1 MNLAARRPNSPHDKE
16 LPRPP
21 ALTMTKTLYVVDA
34 HSLIFQV
41 FHAIPEMS
49 APDGRPTNAVF
60 GFTRDLLR
68 LVDEKRAD
76 YVITAFD
83 TPNATFRDAIY
94 PAYKATRSPMP
105 DNLRPQIDMIRQV
118 VAALGVPLLECDG
131 FEADDVIA
139 TVVAQAAGR
148 DVTTFICTGDKDARQ
163 LLGPQVSIY
172 NIRKD
177 AVFDVD
183 ALAYEWGIRPDQ
195 VVDLLAMTG
204 DSVDNVPG
212 IEGVGPK
219 TAAALLQQFDTLD
232 NILANVDKVSGKKRQ
247 ENLRAGAE
255 AAHRARQLVRLRS
268 DVPIAV
274 DWDAARAGQLYTPRL
289 ARLFAEFGFRGL
301 THRFAA
307 TTPQRPSWMADY
319 HVVDS
324 LDSLAAVVREWAR
337 EPRVSISLLTTGG
350 AALQTRLV
358 GLGFS
363 VRAGAAWYVP
373 VRGPLGSPPLDE
385 ATVLRLLRPVLEA
398 DRPAKYG
405 HDLKHLALVLR
416 RLGVRLAGLALDT
429 MVADYLMEAGE
440 RSHSLDQLARR
451 YLDHTM
457 MSVEEL
463 LGKGPSQ
470 RTADLVGVA
479 DAARLAGEAADV
491 IGRVA
496 EVQEARL
503 REQQLWQLYETL
515 EGPLIEVLADM
526 EFEGITIDVPLLD
539 RMSREFTAEL
549 GRIEAKIFEMAG
561 GEFHIGSPIQLR
573 RVLFDRL
580 GLPVLKRNKTGPS
593 TDQEV
598 LEQLAQRHPLPAL
611 LIEHRQI
618 AKLKNTYVD
627 ALPKLVDPDT
637 GRVHATFNQVVAA
650 TGRLSSSDPNL
661 QNIPIRTEQGR
672 QIRQAFIPR
681 RTGAGCDGGEPNLFE
696 PTRADAPWRL
706 LAADYSQIE
715 LRVLAHLSGDAELCR
730 AFAEDQDI
738 HNFVASQI
746 YGVSP
751 GEVTAEMRRGA
762 KVVNF
767 GVIYGL
773 GPFGLAARL
782 GISQDDA
789 EAFIAAYF
797 AKYRGVEA
805 FIGRVLDGAHRDG
818 VVTTILG
825 RRRRIAGVR
834 PRRGR
839 QLNQSEREAVNTV
852 VQGSAADL
860 IKMAM
865 LNLHRRLAR
874 EPLRSRMLLQIHDEL
889 VLEVP
894 ADEQAHLV
902 EVVRCEM
909 TRALPLSVPLRVDVS
924 IGPNWLDTET
934 AD

>member
-1 MNLAARRPNSPHDKE
+1 MNQ
-16 LPRPP
+16 
-21 ALTMTKTLYVVDA
+21 TLYVVDA

-76 YVITAFD
+76 YLIAAFD
-83 TPNATFRDAIY
+83 TPAATFRDAMY
-94 PAYKATRSPMP
+94 SAYKATRGPMP

-118 VAALGVPLLECDG
+118 VVALGVPLIECDG

-139 TVVAQAAGR
+139 TIVAQAATR

-163 LLGPQVSIY
+163 LLGPRVSIF
-172 NIRKD
+172 NLRKD
-177 AVFDVD
+177 AVFDAD
-183 ALAYEWGIRPDQ
+183 SLAADWGVRPDQ

-212 IEGVGPK
+212 IDGVGPK
-219 TAAALLQQFDTLD
+219 TAAMLLQEFGTLD
-232 NILANVDKVSGKKRQ
+232 NVLANVDKVSGKKRQ
-247 ENLRAGAE
+247 ENLRAGSD
-255 AAHRARQLVRLRS
+255 AAHRARELVRLRS
-268 DVPIAV
+268 DVPIVV
-274 DWDAARAGQLYTPRL
+274 DWDAARTGRFDAQRL
-289 ARLFAEFGFRGL
+289 AQLFAEFGFRGL
-301 THRFAA
+301 TNRFAA
-307 TTPQRPSWMADY
+307 TTAQPAAWTADY
-319 HVVDS
+319 RVVDS
-324 LDSLAAVVREWAR
+324 LDSLAAVAGELSR
-337 EPRVSISLLTTGG
+337 EPRVSIGLLTSGG

-358 GLGFS
+358 GLS
-363 VRAGAAWYVP
+363 LSSRAGAAWYVP
-373 VRGPLGSPPLDE
+373 VRGPLGAPPLDE
-385 ATVLRLLRPVLEA
+385 SAIVRLLRPLLEA
-398 DRPAKYG
+398 DRPAKCG
-405 HDLKHLALVLR
+405 HDLKHLSLVLR
-416 RLGVRLAGLALDT
+416 RLGVRLAGLAIDT

-440 RSHSLDQLARR
+440 RSHSLEQLARR
-451 YLDHTM
+451 YLNHTM
-457 MSVEEL
+457 MTVEEL

-479 DAARLAGEAADV
+479 DAARFAGEAADV
-491 IGRVA
+491 AWRVA
-496 EVQEARL
+496 SVQEARL

-526 EFEGITIDVPLLD
+526 EFDGITIDLALLD
-539 RMSREFTAEL
+539 RLSRDFTAEL
-549 GRIEAKIFEMAG
+549 TRIEAKVFELAG
-561 GEFHIGSPIQLR
+561 GEFHIGSPTQLR
-573 RVLFDRL
+573 QVLFERL
-580 GLPVLKRNKTGPS
+580 GLPVLKRTKTGAS

-618 AKLKNTYVD
+618 AKLKSTYVD

-637 GRVHATFNQVVAA
+637 GRVHASFNQVVAA

-672 QIRQAFIPR
+672 QIRQAFVPR
-681 RTGAGCDGGEPNLFE
+681 RTTAGPDGGQGNLFE
-696 PTRADAPWRL
+696 PKANHEPWRL
-706 LAADYSQIE
+706 LTADYSQIE
-715 LRVLAHLSGDAELCR
+715 LRVLAHLSGDAELSR
-730 AFAEDQDI
+730 AFAADQDI
-738 HNFVASQI
+738 HSFVASQI

-751 GEVTAEMRRGA
+751 GEVTTEMRRGA

-797 AKYRGVEA
+797 AKYRGVET
-805 FIGRVLDGAHRDG
+805 FIGHVLDQAHRDG
-818 VVTTILG
+818 SVTTILG

-860 IKMAM
+860 IKTAM
-865 LNLHRRLAR
+865 LNLHRRIAR
-874 EPLRSRMLLQIHDEL
+874 ERLRSRMLLQIHDEL

-894 ADEQAHLV
+894 GAEQSHLV
-902 EVVRCEM
+902 EVVRHEM

-924 IGPNWLDTET
+924 IGPNWLDTE
-934 AD
+934 AVD

>member
-1 MNLAARRPNSPHDKE
+1 
-16 LPRPP
+16 
-21 ALTMTKTLYVVDA
+21 MTKSLYVVDA

-76 YVITAFD
+76 YVIAAFD
-83 TPNATFRDAIY
+83 TPKATFRDAMY

-118 VAALGVPLLECDG
+118 VSAMGVPLVECDG

-148 DVTTFICTGDKDARQ
+148 DVATFICTGDKDARQ
-163 LLGPQVSIY
+163 LLGPRVSIY
-172 NIRKD
+172 NLRKD
-177 AVFDVD
+177 LVFDAA
-183 ALAYEWGIRPDQ
+183 ALAADWGIRPDQ

-212 IEGVGPK
+212 IDGVGPK
-219 TAAALLQQFDTLD
+219 TAATLLQEFGTLD
-232 NILANVDKVSGKKRQ
+232 NVLANVDRVSGKKRQ
-247 ENLRAGAE
+247 ENLRAGADT
-255 AAHRARQLVRLRS
+255 AHRARELVVLRS

-274 DWDAARAGQLYTPRL
+274 DWDAARAGQFDAPRL
-289 ARLFAEFGFRGL
+289 AQLFAEFGFRGL
-301 THRFAA
+301 MNRFAA
-307 TTPQRPSWMADY
+307 TTPQPHPWVAQYR
-319 HVVDS
+319 VVDS
-324 LDSLAAVVREWAR
+324 VDALAAVAR
-337 EPRVSISLLTTGG
+337 ELALETCVSISLLTTGG
-350 AALQTRLV
+350 AAMQTRLV
-358 GLGFS
+358 GLAFA

-373 VRGPLGSPPLDE
+373 VRGPLGSPLVDE
-385 ATVLRLLRPVLEA
+385 SSAVRLLRPVFEA
-398 DRPAKYG
+398 DRPAKHG
-405 HDLKHLALVLR
+405 HDLKHLAIVLR
-416 RLGVRLAGLALDT
+416 RLGVRLAGLAIDT

-440 RSHSLDQLARR
+440 RSHNLDQLARR
-451 YLDHTM
+451 YLDHSI
-457 MSVEEL
+457 MSAESL

-479 DAARLAGEAADV
+479 DAARFAGEAADA
-491 IGRVA
+491 IWRVA

-526 EFEGITIDVPLLD
+526 EFDGIAIDVSLLD
-539 RMSREFTAEL
+539 RMSREFTADL
-549 GRIEAKIFEMAG
+549 ARIEAKIFELAG
-561 GEFHIGSPIQLR
+561 GEFHIGSPTQLR
-573 RVLFDRL
+573 QVLFERL
-580 GLPVLKRNKTGPS
+580 GLPVLKRTKTGAS

-598 LEQLAQRHPLPAL
+598 LEELAQRHPLPAL

-618 AKLKNTYVD
+618 AKLKSTYVD
-627 ALPKLVDPDT
+627 ALPRLVDPDT
-637 GRVHATFNQVVAA
+637 GRVHASFNQVVAA

-672 QIRQAFIPR
+672 QIRQAFVPR
-681 RTGAGCDGGEPNLFE
+681 RLAARPAGGQANLFE
-696 PTRADAPWRL
+696 PNGSDAPWQL

-715 LRVLAHLSGDAELCR
+715 LRVLAHLSGDAELRR

-751 GEVTAEMRRGA
+751 SEVTAEMRRGA

-797 AKYRGVEA
+797 AKYRGVET

-818 VVTTILG
+818 AVTTMLG

-839 QLNQSEREAVNTV
+839 QLNQPEREAVNTV
-852 VQGSAADL
+852 VQGAAADL

-865 LNLHRRLAR
+865 LNLHRRIAR
-874 EPLRSRMLLQIHDEL
+874 ERLRSRMLLQIHDEL

-894 ADEQAHLV
+894 ADERAHLV

-909 TRALPLSVPLRVDVS
+909 TGAIPLDVPLRVDVS
-924 IGPNWLDTET
+924 IGPNWLDTE
-934 AD
+934 AVD